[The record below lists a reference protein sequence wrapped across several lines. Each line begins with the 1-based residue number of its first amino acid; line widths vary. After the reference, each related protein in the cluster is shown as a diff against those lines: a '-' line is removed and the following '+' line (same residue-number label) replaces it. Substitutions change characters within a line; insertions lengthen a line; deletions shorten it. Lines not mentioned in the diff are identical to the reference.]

1 MKISP
6 CQNFETEIFSKI
18 GKKLRKGTSDFNY
31 LADFYLT
38 FSLEPSGIK
47 GKRGK
52 WIFEIV
58 YFCLNLANFEVES
71 VWF

>member
-1 MKISP
+1 M
-6 CQNFETEIFSKI
+6 
-18 GKKLRKGTSDFNY
+18 RKGTSDFDY
-31 LADFYLT
+31 LADFYLIV
-38 FSLEPSGIK
+38 SLEPSGIK